1 MKNIINLLKC
11 VLWGTLIVVFVCGCG
26 NSTAQFL
33 EKDTELLGTLVE
45 NKDSGKTEV
54 SDESEQLE
62 EKNGSDR
69 TEESFGKEEVLVYVY
84 VCGAV
89 ESPGVYALP
98 EGSRVCDAFEIAG
111 GLRAD
116 ALSTYWNQARLLEDG
131 EKLYVPTTE
140 EAESGVDFV
149 QDEKRK
155 DDDENSSKKI
165 NINTAS
171 LQELMTIPGIG
182 QAKASAII
190 KYRQEHGS
198 FSSIE
203 EVKKVEG
210 IKDGVYA
217 KMKEYID
224 IN

>member
-1 MKNIINLLKC
+1 MKNIINLLKG

-26 NSTAQFL
+26 NSTAQFV
-33 EKDTELLGTLVE
+33 EKDTELLETLVE
-45 NKDSGKTEV
+45 NKDSGENEF

-62 EKNGSDR
+62 NKDSDR
-69 TEESFGKEEVLVYVY
+69 TEGSFQTDEVLIYVY

-89 ESPGVYALP
+89 ECPGVYALP
-98 EGSRVCDAFEIAG
+98 EGSRVCDAFAIAG
-111 GLRAD
+111 GLRPD

-140 EAESGVDFV
+140 EAESGVDFA

-155 DDDENSSKKI
+155 DDDESSSKKI